1 MVAFDKTGTL
11 TKGSTEVTDFLYRTE
26 QADTFGPL
34 HIPSVQHEQFISPRH
49 QPHGSI
55 GHQLGVAKEA
65 RYLLQLMHLAECRSS
80 HPLAKGI
87 TAFCKSSITA
97 LDRQI
102 TQQGQMQEQVKVEGR
117 KDQYVLPLEQDL
129 LFDVIP
135 GLGIRM
141 YTTTPALAVGTVDVL
156 VGSGKLLQS
165 MNVPIPADAAARAS
179 SYRAGGKV
187 AVYVSVNGVLR
198 AIVGTKLSLLCVVV
212 RLLKTYI
219 L

>member
-26 QADTFGPL
+26 QVDSFGPL
-34 HIPSVQHEQFISPRH
+34 QLPE
-49 QPHGSI
+49 QPHSPARTSEALTVSI
-55 GHQLGVAKEA
+55 EA

-87 TAFCKSSITA
+87 TAFCKTNIAT
-97 LDRQI
+97 LDRHI
-102 TQQGQMQEQVKVEGR
+102 EQSGMHHSAVDSTK
-117 KDQYVLPLEQDL
+117 YSLPLEQSL
-129 LFDVIP
+129 MFDVIP

-141 YTTTPALAVGTVDVL
+141 YTPPEEVGALKIPPVDVL

-165 MNVPIPADAAARAS
+165 MHVPISAEAAARAS

-187 AVYVSVNGVLR
+187 AVYVSLNGVLR
-198 AIVGTKLSLLCVVV
+198 AIVGK
-212 RLLKTYI
+212 
-219 L
+219 